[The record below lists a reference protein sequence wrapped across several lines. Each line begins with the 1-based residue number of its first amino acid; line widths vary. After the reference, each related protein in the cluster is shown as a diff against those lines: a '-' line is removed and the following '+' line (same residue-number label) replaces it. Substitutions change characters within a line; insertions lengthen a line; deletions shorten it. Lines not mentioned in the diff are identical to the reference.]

1 MSYLT
6 ATLDDDTID
15 KFNFEVQNLGFY
27 WQRVNQ
33 SLQILVDNTNSKP
46 SVVANHY
53 FKDTGAVQQ
62 FNETAVFVAINIENI
77 FSSPLYQWIGFF
89 LPFCWQKRCG
99 FNTEKF
105 SAS

>member
-33 SLQILVDNTNSKP
+33 SLQISVDNTNSKP
-46 SVVANHY
+46 SIAADHY
-53 FKDTGAVQQ
+53 FKDTGVVQQ
-62 FNETAVFVAINIENI
+62 FNETAIFIIAIHIKNI
-77 FSSPLYQWIGFF
+77 FSSPQ
-89 LPFCWQKRCG
+89 
-99 FNTEKF
+99 
-105 SAS
+105 